1 MKSLEHVNIDSENP
15 LYLIVNN
22 VDGYIE
28 CNSIECNFIEEKNG
42 DKYLIFASTDK
53 NKEVLEKYTE
63 LWDEIKNQ
71 IETIY
76 SGESIEYKKDFMK
89 IRFESDD
96 NLPLGNILS
105 VLGMIIVVRFVFQ
118 ENNRNYPHFYLREC
132 LYESVNEL

>member
-42 DKYLIFASTDK
+42 DKYLIFASRDK

-76 SGESIEYKKDFMK
+76 SGESIEYKKDFIK

-118 ENNRNYPHFYLREC
+118 ENNRNYPYFYLREC